1 VVSATLK
8 LRVTK
13 TRAEKHTLVLHR
25 VLVGWG
31 EGRSTPSTSGGGG
44 GGPAADGDARWLHTF
59 FDTETWSSA
68 GGDFDPEA
76 SAETSVAGNASW
88 RWTSEQMAA
97 DIQQWLDDPASNY
110 GWILVG
116 NESANQTTKRFATRE
131 NSDEGHRPLLTVEY
145 TGGEAP
151 AAPAAPT
158 CGNSGAS
165 GLDGYSSDD

>member
-1 VVSATLK
+1 
-8 LRVTK
+8 
-13 TRAEKHTLVLHR
+13 
-25 VLVGWG
+25 
-31 EGRSTPSTSGGGG
+31 
-44 GGPAADGDARWLHTF
+44 
-59 FDTETWSSA
+59 
-68 GGDFDPEA
+68 
-76 SAETSVAGNASW
+76 
-88 RWTSEQMAA
+88 MAA

-110 GWILVG
+110 GWILAG

-151 AAPAAPT
+151 AAPAAPN